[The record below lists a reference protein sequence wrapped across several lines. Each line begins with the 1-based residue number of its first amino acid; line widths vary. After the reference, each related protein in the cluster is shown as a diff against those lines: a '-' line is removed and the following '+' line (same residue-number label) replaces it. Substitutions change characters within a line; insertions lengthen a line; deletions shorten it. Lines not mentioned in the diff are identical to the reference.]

1 MRKSYLFLLC
11 ALTISFTATA
21 QFQSIKPSKE
31 ITTKEYND
39 FKGFENLDLANDI
52 KAYITFSD
60 GPESIKIEANEN
72 LQEYIRVEMEG
83 NTLVIKFENNRSIRG
98 KETLHAYISTR
109 QLRNFRASAD
119 AYIYFENPLKTDK
132 AKITLRGDS
141 QLKGDIEVNDLYLNL
156 RGDSIIKLDGK
167 ADEVEAELR
176 GDSVME
182 EGKFTTKEARLK
194 LRGDSV
200 ADIEVTDKLWADLDG
215 DSVLQYSGTPQIM
228 KSRITGDSEMEQ
240 KGN

>member
-1 MRKSYLFLLC
+1 MRKAYFFILC
-11 ALTISFTATA
+11 ALTISLTATA
-21 QFQSIKPSKE
+21 QFKSIKPSKE

-39 FKGFENLDLANDI
+39 FKDFENLDLANDF
-52 KAYITFSD
+52 KAYVTFTD

-72 LQEYIRVEMEG
+72 LHEYITVEMEG
-83 NTLVIKFENNRSIRG
+83 NTLVIKFKSTWSIRG
-98 KETLHAYISTR
+98 NETLHAYISTR

-119 AYIYFENPLKTDK
+119 AYIYFENPLKTEK

-156 RGDSIIKLDGK
+156 RGDSIIKLAGK
-167 ADEVEAELR
+167 ADELDAELR
-176 GDSVME
+176 GDSIME
-182 EGKFTTKEARLK
+182 DGDFTAKEATLK

-200 ADIEVTDKLWADLDG
+200 VDIDVTDKLWADLDG

-228 KSRITGDSEMEQ
+228 RSRITGDSEMEQ